1 MSSNIDPIDP
11 RTTAVVCVECQAGVL
26 GESSVLPALAADAR
40 AALTGIE
47 KLVHS
52 ARAAG
57 ATVVHATFEGGLG
70 AVNPGTAPLW
80 RVLASPTE
88 EWAPGHPATRVLPE
102 LYAEDDLVLPRHHGL
117 SPTWGTEL
125 LPVLRTRGVRTV
137 VLAGVSLNV
146 AIVLSAGDATH
157 EGFEVA
163 VVRDA
168 VSATPAEYGE
178 QMLRHTFKMLGR
190 VLTVDELGASW
201 QAFSAETNAHSG
213 TDGGRTA

>member
-1 MSSNIDPIDP
+1 MSSSQLAIDP
-11 RTTAVVCVECQAGVL
+11 RATAVVCVECQAGVL
-26 GESSVLPALAADAR
+26 GENSVLPALAADAR
-40 AALTGIE
+40 AVLPGIE

-57 ATVVHATFEGGLG
+57 ATVVHATFEGRLG

-80 RVLASPTE
+80 RAIAAPTE

-102 LYAEDDLVLPRHHGL
+102 LYAEEDLVLPRHQGL

-125 LPVLRTRGVRTV
+125 LPVLRARGARTLV
-137 VLAGVSLNV
+137 FAGVSLNV
-146 AIVLSAGDATH
+146 ALVLSAGEATH
-157 EGFEVA
+157 EGFEV
-163 VVRDA
+163 VVARDA
-168 VSATPAEYGE
+168 VTATPAEYGE

-190 VLTVDELGASW
+190 VLTVDELGAAW
-201 QAFSAETNAHSG
+201 RAFPAETNAHSR